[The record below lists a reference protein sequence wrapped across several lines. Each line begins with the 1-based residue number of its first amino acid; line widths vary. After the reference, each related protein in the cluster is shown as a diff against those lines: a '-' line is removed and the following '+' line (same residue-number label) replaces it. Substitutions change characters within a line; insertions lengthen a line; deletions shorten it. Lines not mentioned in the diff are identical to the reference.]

1 MYKRIGFLLIL
12 LLAFALRL
20 TALDA
25 QSLWYDEGVTA
36 VVAQYDPLTLIRWTA
51 DDIQPPLYYL
61 VVSAWG
67 QVVGW
72 SEWSLRFVSAA
83 FGTLLVPLLAALTY
97 ALTRRRSAALTA
109 ALITA
114 LHPLLLYYSQEARM
128 YSMLVVLGVV
138 TGYCLLRGARSEGRI
153 ANCESLRRVG
163 WLWFGYVLAATAA
176 VYTHYFA
183 VFLLL
188 ALNVAYFL
196 QHAIRNSP
204 LAIRNFFL
212 ANTAVV
218 LLFAPWIGVLVTRLR
233 VDTSYWDGTFK
244 LGEALHDIAIR
255 FTLGETVLESA
266 TTPWLWL
273 YAAVTAL
280 ALWQVAGG
288 RWQIAVSS
296 WRLADND
303 AAAPLASRLSQSA
316 TRNPQSPTFILLY
329 SSLYLLL
336 PIVAV
341 LALAAVTPKFN
352 PRYVMLALP
361 GLIVLWSAGIG
372 DWRGARGE
380 GRHDPQSPVP
390 SPQSLIPL
398 AILIAGFVY
407 ANVNWF
413 TNPAFTKDQWR
424 ELTAYVRDQRQPDEA
439 VVLVSGH
446 AWPIWDYYAPDI
458 EAIRLPEI
466 EILDVDAV
474 LDFANTADPLR
485 RGLADNSAAWLVGW
499 QDDVVDPMDVTPL
512 QLARGGKE
520 TPIAAQF
527 WGINLRRFVV
537 DATEISA
544 EPPIAQPAAINFGN
558 TVEFL
563 GHTVDANGTLFLYW
577 RQLETQFAIRNSQLA
592 LRPSPLDLLLSG
604 ETVTTAN
611 LAYADLVDQ
620 RLAGYDYPTFRWQP
634 GQVTVGRI
642 AARDWA
648 GDAAMPGNYRLRLG
662 VYDPTGDVGGLDV
675 LAGDGTPQGKRTTL
689 DVTLPRPTIS
699 VIGENPTS
707 WPELAPGIFADA
719 VISQPMQLTVRW
731 WTDQSLAGRTLVV
744 DWQQNGQSL
753 AQDRFDVAPGFP
765 AVSWTDQWPMRG
777 IYPIPPPQA
786 LEPGDYRLAISLAG
800 GGTSSLF
807 LPIQIEPNAK
817 TFVVP
822 DLAVTLGADFGGQLS
837 LAGLLT
843 PLPTAV
849 TTEESLPLTLVWQAK
864 GPTDADL
871 SATVQ
876 WIGEGGRPVAQA
888 DAVLPGGSSAWVAG
902 EVVTQPF
909 LLSAPDTPGTYRLIV
924 AVYDANATGFPR
936 LRLPDSNDA
945 LDLGTIQVSQ

>member
-1 MYKRIGFLLIL
+1 MTRKSAESRFYAGTLILIL

-67 QVVGW
+67 QVAGW

-97 ALTRRRSAALTA
+97 ALTGRRSAALTA

-138 TGYCLLRGARSEGRI
+138 AADCGLRM
-153 ANCESLRRVG
+153 ANGESSRRGG
-163 WLWFGYVLAATAA
+163 WLWIGYVLAATASL
-176 VYTHYFA
+176 YTHYFA
-183 VFLLL
+183 VFLLA
-188 ALNVAYFL
+188 ALNLAFL
-196 QHAIRNSP
+196 SQYTIFIRNPQSVIRNPLSAIRP
-204 LAIRNFFL
+204 FLL

-233 VDTSYWDGTFK
+233 VDTSYWAGTFK

-266 TTPWLWL
+266 ATPWLWL

-280 ALWQVAGG
+280 ALWQAAGG

-303 AAAPLASRLSQSA
+303 AAAPLAP
-316 TRNPQSPTFILLY
+316 RNPQSPTFILLY

-341 LALAAVTPKFN
+341 LALASLTPKFN

-361 GLIVLWSAGIG
+361 GLIVLWSAGLTGIH
-372 DWRGARGE
+372 WRFRQ
-380 GRHDPQSPVP
+380 RPQHDPQSPIP
-390 SPQSLIPL
+390 SPQSLIPH
-398 AILIAGFVY
+398 AILIAGFLY
-407 ANVNWF
+407 ANINWF

-446 AWPIWDYYAPDI
+446 AWPIWDYYASDI
-458 EAIRLPEI
+458 ETIRLPEI

-474 LDFANTADPLR
+474 LDFANTVDPLR
-485 RGLADNSAAWLVGW
+485 RGLEDNAAAWLVGW
-499 QDDVVDPMDVTPL
+499 QDDVIDPMQVTPL
-512 QLARGGKE
+512 QLARGGEE
-520 TPIAAQF
+520 TPIDAQF
-527 WGINLRRFVV
+527 WGINLRRFAV
-537 DATEISA
+537 DPSQISA
-544 EPPIAQPAAINFGN
+544 EPPIAHPTAINFGN
-558 TVEFL
+558 TVELL
-563 GHTVDANGTLFLYW
+563 GHTVDPNGTLFLYW
-577 RQLETQFAIRNSQLA
+577 RQ
-592 LRPSPLDLLLSG
+592 PLQSSIINRQSSIDLLLSG
-604 ETVTTAN
+604 ETVTTTN
-611 LAYADLVDQ
+611 LPYADLMDQ
-620 RLAGYDYPTFRWQP
+620 RLTGYDYPSFRWQP

-642 AARDWA
+642 AALDWA
-648 GDAAMPGNYRLRLG
+648 GDAAMPGNYRLYLG
-662 VYDPTGDVGGLDV
+662 VYDPTGDAAGVDV
-675 LAGDGTPQGKRTTL
+675 LAGDGTPQGKRITL

-719 VISQPMQLTVRW
+719 VITQPSQLNVRW
-731 WTDQSLAGRTLVV
+731 WTDQSLAGHTLVV
-744 DWQQNGQSL
+744 NWQRNGQSL
-753 AQDRFDVAPGFP
+753 AEDRFDVAPGFP
-765 AVSWTDQWPMRG
+765 TVSWTDQWPMRG
-777 IYPIPPPQA
+777 IYPIPSPQG
-786 LEPGDYRLAISLAG
+786 LEPGDYRLAISLADG
-800 GGTSSLF
+800 GISSLF
-807 LPIQIEPNAK
+807 LPITIELDERS
-817 TFVVP
+817 FVVP
-822 DLAVTLGADFGGQLS
+822 ELAVTVGAAFGGQLS
-837 LAGLLT
+837 LPGLVT
-843 PLPTAV
+843 PFPSTV
-849 TTEESLPLTLVWQAK
+849 TTEESLPLTLVWQAS
-864 GPTDADL
+864 GPTNADL
-871 SATVQ
+871 SVTVQ
-876 WIGEGGRPVAQA
+876 WIGEDGRPVAQA
-888 DAVLPGGSSAWVAG
+888 DAVLPSRSSTWVAG

-924 AVYDANATGFPR
+924 AVYDANATGLPR
-936 LRLPDSNDA
+936 LRLNDSNDA

>member
-1 MYKRIGFLLIL
+1 MTGKSAESRFYAGTQIFII
-12 LLAFALRL
+12 LLAFSLRL

-67 QVVGW
+67 QVAGW

-128 YSMLVVLGVV
+128 YSMLVVWGVV
-138 TGYCLLRGARSEGRI
+138 AANCGLRI
-153 ANCESLRRVG
+153 ANDELTRRDG
-163 WLWFGYVLAATAA
+163 WLWIGYALAATAA
-176 VYTHYFA
+176 LYTHYFA
-183 VFLLL
+183 VFLLA
-188 ALNVAYFL
+188 ALNLAYLSQYTIFIRNS
-196 QHAIRNSP
+196 QSAIRNPQS
-204 LAIRNFFL
+204 AIRPFLL

-233 VDTSYWDGTFK
+233 VDTSYWAGTFK

-266 TTPWLWL
+266 ATPWLWL
-273 YAAVTAL
+273 YAAMTAL
-280 ALWQVAGG
+280 AL
-288 RWQIAVSS
+288 WQIAVSS
-296 WRLADND
+296 WRLADNH
-303 AAAPLASRLSQSA
+303 AASPLAPRPSPLA
-316 TRNPQSPTFILLY
+316 IRNPQSAAFILVY
-329 SSLYLLL
+329 SLLYLLI
-336 PIVAV
+336 PIAAV
-341 LALAAVTPKFN
+341 LVLASTTPKFN

-398 AILIAGFVY
+398 AILIAGFLY

-446 AWPIWDYYAPDI
+446 TWPIWDYYAPDI
-458 EAIRLPEI
+458 KAIRLPEI

-485 RGLADNSAAWLVGW
+485 RGLANNSAAWLVGW
-499 QDDVVDPMDVTPL
+499 QDDVVDPMQVTPL
-512 QLARGGKE
+512 QLARGGEE

-527 WGINLRRFVV
+527 WGLDLRRFAV
-537 DATEISA
+537 DASQISA
-544 EPPIAQPAAINFGN
+544 QPPIDHPATINFAN
-558 TVEFL
+558 KIEFL
-563 GHTVDANGTLFLYW
+563 GHTVDPNGTLLLYW
-577 RQLETQFAIRNSQLA
+577 RQ
-592 LRPSPLDLLLSG
+592 PLQSSIVNRQSSIDLLLSG

-611 LAYADLVDQ
+611 LPYADLVDQ

-662 VYDPTGDVGGLDV
+662 VYDPTDDVAGLDV

-689 DVTLPRPTIS
+689 DVTLPHPTIS
-699 VIGENPTS
+699 EIGENPTS
-707 WPELAPGIFADA
+707 WPELALGIFADA
-719 VISQPMQLTVRW
+719 VINQPMQLTVRW

-765 AVSWTDQWPMRG
+765 TVSWTDQWPMRG

-807 LPIQIEPNAK
+807 LPIQIEPNTK

-849 TTEESLPLTLVWQAK
+849 TTEESLPLTLVWQAN

-888 DAVLPGGSSAWVAG
+888 DAVLPGGSSTWVAG
-902 EVVTQPF
+902 EVVTQPL
-909 LLSAPDTPGTYRLIV
+909 LLSAPNAPGTYRLIV
-924 AVYDANATGFPR
+924 AVYDANAAGFPR
-936 LRLPDSNDA
+936 LRLPDDNDA